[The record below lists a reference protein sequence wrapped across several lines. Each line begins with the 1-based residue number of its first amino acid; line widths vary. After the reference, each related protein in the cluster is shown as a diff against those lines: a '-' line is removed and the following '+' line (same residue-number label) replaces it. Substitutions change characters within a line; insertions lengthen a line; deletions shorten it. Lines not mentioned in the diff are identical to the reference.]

1 MNDNNK
7 QRSIELCQA
16 VKSNYTDIISV
27 KTGEEDNSH
36 DVDAPFVMGLSGRVY
51 AVESNS
57 ETATVTKYDS
67 IIEYVAGNPAG
78 SVTVDYPDT
87 ESAVKSLGDFVS

>member
-7 QRSIELCQA
+7 QRSIKLCRA
-16 VKSNYTDIISV
+16 IKTNYPDIISV

-36 DVDAPFVMGLSGRVY
+36 DVDAPFAMGLSGRVY
-51 AVESNS
+51 AVESNP

-67 IIEYVAGNPAG
+67 IIEYVAGNSSG
-78 SVTVDYPDT
+78 STTVNYPDT
-87 ESAVKSLGDFVS
+87 ETAVNALGDFVS

>member
-1 MNDNNK
+1 MHDNNK

-16 VKSNYTDIISV
+16 IKTNYPDIISV

-36 DVDAPFVMGLSGRVY
+36 NVDAPFVMGLSGHVY
-51 AVESNS
+51 TVESNP

-67 IIEYVAGNPAG
+67 IIEYVAGNSSG
-78 SVTVDYPDT
+78 STTVNYPDT
-87 ESAVKSLGDFVS
+87 ETAVNALGDFVS

>member
-1 MNDNNK
+1 MHDNK

-16 VKSNYTDIISV
+16 VKKNYSDILSV

-51 AVESNS
+51 TVETSA
-57 ETATVTKYDS
+57 EAATVTKYDS

-87 ESAVKSLGDFVS
+87 ETAVKALGDFVS